1 MGASHIEMS
10 GWKLLR
16 GPQSKKWSN
25 PEPARGRQGQGE
37 HSFSLFQETRGSDH
51 LVRKQGVPG
60 PPLSILD
67 LGRGSGGGIRGQRGE
82 EAGRYGFFS
91 PNRFFPE
98 EAEPR
103 GGATVKSQKPLKEQE
118 GHGVAKNPEIPA
130 RASPAKSALLETP
143 PPPVN

>member
-1 MGASHIEMS
+1 MGASHIERS

-25 PEPARGRQGQGE
+25 PEPARGRQNQGE
-37 HSFSLFQETRGSDH
+37 HSFSLFQKTTGSDH
-51 LVRKQGVPG
+51 LVRKRGVAG

-67 LGRGSGGGIRGQRGE
+67 LGRGWGGIRAQRGE
-82 EAGRYGFFS
+82 KAGRYGFFS

-98 EAEPR
+98 AAEPW

-130 RASPAKSALLETP
+130 RAPTAKSALPETP
-143 PPPVN
+143 PPAVD